1 MACRR
6 GTSSPGT
13 GSHRTP
19 SSCTVTATA
28 RWAWRHTRV
37 AWTSPSDR
45 PSAGRSAGLWKPAS
59 SAPRTRQEQARLPE
73 AGRPRPC
80 PPWRPRQARERPAE
94 ELEDPPSSAA
104 VRPRPATWPPAST
117 HPQQRARYPAA
128 PADETSKLIIAA
140 GRLIPVKRYDL
151 LIDAFA
157 KVAAQRP
164 DWGLRLYGRGP
175 QRQALRTQID
185 QLGLH
190 ERVHLMGAVSPI
202 ETEWVKGSIAGVTSS
217 VESFGLTIVEAMRAG
232 IPIVS
237 TDCLHG
243 PREIIT
249 HGRDGLLATNGDPQA
264 IADALLR
271 LIDDGTLRRTM
282 GRAAL
287 HTARTYQ
294 PDRAATRYESLITE
308 LKAHRT
314 PFRLSR
320 PRFRRPSNETLEPPP
335 PPRP

>member
-1 MACRR
+1 M
-6 GTSSPGT
+6 P
-13 GSHRTP
+13 
-19 SSCTVTATA
+19 AT
-28 RWAWRHTRV
+28 
-37 AWTSPSDR
+37 
-45 PSAGRSAGLWKPAS
+45 
-59 SAPRTRQEQARLPE
+59 RLP
-73 AGRPRPC
+73 
-80 PPWRPRQARERPAE
+80 
-94 ELEDPPSSAA
+94 
-104 VRPRPATWPPAST
+104 
-117 HPQQRARYPAA
+117 